1 MQRKIIETLSDI
13 SYMLIAYGKAQRNGE
28 QSCEIKGFFRDD
40 VFYIQEIID
49 CVPEKTERVWFPV
62 RRSPTPQI
70 PLKLKLDTG
79 EIIDGVRPSYIASYG
94 ESDLGYR
101 DSADNILLN
110 VVSWAI
116 A

>member
-1 MQRKIIETLSDI
+1 MNQQEFLDDIEGDICDLVDPYYVPLIDGTMQKIKDYLN
-13 SYMLIAYGKAQRNGE
+13 AQRVDLLS
-28 QSCEIKGFFRDD
+28 Q
-40 VFYIQEIID
+40 
-49 CVPEKTERVWFPV
+49 RVWFPF
-62 RRSPTPQI
+62 RRLPTPQI

>member
-1 MQRKIIETLSDI
+1 MNQQKIIEALSAISNMCIGLNHTLDADHMGQMI
-13 SYMLIAYGKAQRNGE
+13 YDATGMTNLELNEYIRNQR
-28 QSCEIKGFFRDD
+28 S
-40 VFYIQEIID
+40 
-49 CVPEKTERVWFPV
+49 ERVWFPV
-62 RRSPTPQI
+62 RRLPTPQI

-101 DSADNILLN
+101 DSADNILFN